1 MRRIIVGLITIIFLA
16 GITLIS
22 VGATLSII
30 PMIIGGIMLVAG
42 SSVGFA
48 LGRM

>member
-1 MRRIIVGLITIIFLA
+1 MGLMTFIFIA
-16 GITLIS
+16 GITLIA
-22 VGATLSII
+22 VGATISGI

-42 SSVGFA
+42 SSVGSM